1 MDVGVSLLFTEAKG
15 AACLLEWQ
23 EQAIRILVDTA
34 GAVDAEGAG
43 DRAHVVHAQVVLR

>member
-15 AACLLEWQ
+15 AAGVAGA
-23 EQAIRILVDTA
+23 AIRIQVDTA

-43 DRAHVVHAQVVLR
+43 DRAHVVHAQAVLR